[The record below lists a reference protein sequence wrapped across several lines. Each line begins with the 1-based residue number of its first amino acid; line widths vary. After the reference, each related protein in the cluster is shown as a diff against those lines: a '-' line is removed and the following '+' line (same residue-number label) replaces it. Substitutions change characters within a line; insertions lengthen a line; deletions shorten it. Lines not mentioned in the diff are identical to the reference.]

1 MKIILNRNNKKL
13 SHKDKQE
20 KFLKASRLFRKKL
33 KEKGISFSE
42 LLKRSRKIR
51 EEIADERFPDK
62 K

>member
-51 EEIADERFPDK
+51 EEIAG
-62 K
+62 